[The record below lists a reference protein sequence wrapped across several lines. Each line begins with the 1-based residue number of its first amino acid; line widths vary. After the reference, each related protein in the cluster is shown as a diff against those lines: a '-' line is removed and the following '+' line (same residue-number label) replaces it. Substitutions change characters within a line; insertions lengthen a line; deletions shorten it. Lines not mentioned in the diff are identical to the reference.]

1 VAWISGR
8 PWCCDGCV
16 CWRFYGSEGSTV
28 VHVQFEVDSPIVEKL
43 GGAGGA
49 CNGLRFGVVQRW

>member
-1 VAWISGR
+1 
-8 PWCCDGCV
+8 
-16 CWRFYGSEGSTV
+16 